1 MAYLDGLIAVWEDV
15 RNSFL
20 DSMPRATVELWFG
33 NMKMLAFKDDVLTF
47 SIDSAF
53 KYDIINQKFLS
64 KIEDGFEERLGFRVK
79 VEIICEEENAKSDA
93 DKKRLE
99 DAARDIEE
107 DEEDDP
113 VLDYSA
119 GGTGF
124 HYDGED
130 EPGEIIMP
138 DPIMPS
144 PEMGDG
150 FEAELFRARREA
162 MDNETPEEREARIE
176 KMKNERHQAM
186 IKRFREEADAEQ
198 RRNAEQKPGIG
209 AWGSTLPPYNFEYT
223 FDNFIVGSSNKFA
236 HAACTAVAANPAMNY
251 NPLFIYG
258 PSGLGKT
265 HLLYAI
271 TNEIKKKKP
280 AAKIIYIKG
289 EDFTTQFIEAL
300 AAQMTNEF
308 RNKYRSCDVLLI
320 DDIQFIAG
328 KTSTQEEFFH
338 TFNALYEEHKQI
350 ILTSDRPPRDMKT
363 LEDRLKTRFEWGLLA
378 DIQPPDLELRVAIIK
393 KKAEQVG
400 VTIPEEV
407 LTYLAENLRSNIRQ
421 IEGAMKKL
429 GALAFLSG
437 QKITME
443 VARGCIADL
452 LGGEEPVS
460 VTVDKIFATVYKKY
474 GISKEDLI
482 GKSRSREIAQARHVT
497 IYLIRK
503 ITEMSLPNIGK
514 IFNRDHT
521 TVLSSWDIIEKKL
534 KTDAMLTIDIN
545 EMTKEV
551 TGAAE

>member
-1 MAYLDGLIAVWEDV
+1 MAYLDGLNAVWEEV
-15 RNSFL
+15 RDSFL
-20 DSMPRATVELWFG
+20 ESMPRSAVELWFG
-33 NMKMLAFKDDVLTF
+33 NMKMLSFKDDVLTF
-47 SIDSAF
+47 SIDAAF
-53 KYDIINQKFLS
+53 KYDLIKQKFLS
-64 KIEDGFEERLGFRVK
+64 KIEDGFESRLGFRVK
-79 VEIICEEENAKSDA
+79 VEITCEEE
-93 DKKRLE
+93 KKNDDTE
-99 DAARDIEE
+99 QDIEDDDE
-107 DEEDDP
+107 DNG
-113 VLDYSA
+113 LDYSA

-124 HYDGED
+124 HYEGED
-130 EPGEIIMP
+130 DPGEIIMP

-162 MDNETPEEREARIE
+162 MESETPEEREAR
-176 KMKNERHQAM
+176 MNERHQEI
-186 IKRFREEADAEQ
+186 IKRFRKEAEEEQ
-198 RRNAEQKPGIG
+198 RRSAEQKPGIG

-271 TNEIKKKKP
+271 TNEIKRKKP

-521 TVLSSWDIIEKKL
+521 TVLSSGEIMEKKI
-534 KTDAMLTIDIN
+534 KTDAMLTLDIS

-551 TGAAE
+551 TGESSD

>member
-20 DSMPRATVELWFG
+20 DSMPRSTVELWFG

-79 VEIICEEENAKSDA
+79 VEIICEEEKERSDA

-107 DEEDDP
+107 DEKDTFFDFSE
-113 VLDYSA
+113 

-124 HYDGED
+124 HYEGED
-130 EPGEIIMP
+130 EPGEIVMP

-144 PEMGDG
+144 PDMGDG
-150 FEAELFRARREA
+150 FEAELFRTRQQELA
-162 MDNETPEEREARIE
+162 NETPMEKEARLE
-176 KMKNERHQAM
+176 KIKDERHQVI
-186 IKRFREEADAEQ
+186 IKRIRDEIDEEKRIAGGE
-198 RRNAEQKPGIG
+198 KPGMG

-271 TNEIKKKKP
+271 TNEIKRKKP

-400 VTIPEEV
+400 IIIPEEV

-474 GISKEDLI
+474 GISKEDLT

-521 TVLSSWDIIEKKL
+521 TALASWETIEKKL
-534 KTDAMLTIDIN
+534 KTDAMLTLDIN

>member
-20 DSMPRATVELWFG
+20 DSMPRSTVELWFG

-79 VEIICEEENAKSDA
+79 VEIICEEENEKSDA
-93 DKKRLE
+93 DKKRLIA
-99 DAARDIEE
+99 AARDIEE
-107 DEEDDP
+107 DEKDFFF
-113 VLDYSA
+113 DYSE

-124 HYDGED
+124 HYEGED
-130 EPGEIIMP
+130 EPGEIVMP

-144 PEMGDG
+144 PDMGDG
-150 FEAELFRARREA
+150 FEAELFRTRQQEFA
-162 MDNETPEEREARIE
+162 NETPKEKEARLE
-176 KMKNERHQAM
+176 KIKNERHQEI
-186 IKRFREEADAEQ
+186 IKRIRDEVDAEK
-198 RRNAEQKPGIG
+198 RSAEAEKPGMG

-400 VTIPEEV
+400 IIIPEDV

-474 GISKEDLI
+474 GISKEDLT
-482 GKSRSREIAQARHVT
+482 GKSRSREIAQARHIT

-521 TVLSSWDIIEKKL
+521 TALASWETIEKKL
-534 KTDAMLTIDIN
+534 KTDAMLTLDVN